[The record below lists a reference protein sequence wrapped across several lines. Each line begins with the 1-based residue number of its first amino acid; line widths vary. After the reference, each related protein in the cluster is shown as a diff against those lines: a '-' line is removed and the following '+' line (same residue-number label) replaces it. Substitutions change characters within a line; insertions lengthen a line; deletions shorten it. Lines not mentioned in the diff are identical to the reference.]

1 MISAVADLLFFV
13 TAATLP
19 EIVSAD
25 AELTH
30 ETAVAAAK
38 ARRKKFLFFIGMA
51 LQLKGWKIHGSIFLQ

>member
-13 TAATLP
+13 TAAILP

-38 ARRKKFLFFIGMA
+38 ARRKNFPFFIGMA
-51 LQLKGWKIHGSIFLQ
+51 L